1 MKNSVESVEN
11 AAEKKGT
18 PEHQGYGFDLG
29 DRRRFFAGVHHRYDS
44 AFQGVWHGAGHL
56 ITCVYATLGGECGVM
71 GWIKTTKD
79 RNRERKW
86 EQEDKQEA
94 KAEAAELPPGD
105 MPGA

>member
-11 AAEKKGT
+11 AAEKK
-18 PEHQGYGFDLG
+18 ERRNIKVMDLIL
-29 DRRRFFAGVHHRYDS
+29 V
-44 AFQGVWHGAGHL
+44 
-56 ITCVYATLGGECGVM
+56 IGVM